1 MSLYEKHQSFINKAL
16 EAIHNRTFYAAFPEH
31 PKAYGEDGFTQG
43 KILFEALCGKKFE
56 RLSAKGISSWHG
68 EEVSPYT
75 QDSLNIQYPIYDFDV
90 TINNAK
96 QALRLWKKITP
107 QERAGIL
114 VETLERIKTHFFE
127 IAYATMHTTGQSFM
141 MSFQASGP
149 HSLDRALEPVALG
162 LHELTRF
169 PNEVV
174 WEKPMGKFSV
184 KLEKNF
190 AAVPKGISLVIG
202 CSTFPVW
209 NTLPGVFA
217 SLITGNPVI
226 IKPHPKAVLPIA
238 ICVADIQDVL
248 RENDIDETL
257 VQLACDSSE
266 LPITKKYCEH
276 SDVKLI
282 DYTGNSTFGNY
293 IEQLQVQG
301 KTVFTEKAGVN
312 SVILDS
318 VKNID
323 EVTSNLAFALSLY
336 SGQMCTAPQNIFI
349 PESGVKA
356 DDKTYSYEEVVEKL
370 KAQLSGIS
378 NNPKMGVGVLGAI
391 QNENTL
397 KRVEKIADLKAQMAL
412 TSSAIRSEEFP
423 KTRTVSPTLLEVK
436 ADDHH
441 IYSTELFGPIA
452 ICIKTKNTDE
462 SLQLARSL
470 AAQHGAITCAA
481 YSTDIGT
488 LNKIGETMQ
497 EVFVPVTFNLTGPI
511 WVNQHAAF
519 SDFHVTGGNAA
530 GNASFTNPEF
540 VQKRFVWVGHRK
552 MV

>member
-1 MSLYEKHQSFINKAL
+1 MSLYEKHKAFIDKAL
-16 EAIHNRTFYAAFPEH
+16 EAIHNRTFYAAYPEH
-31 PKAYGEDGFTQG
+31 PKAYGEEGFAQG
-43 KILFEALCGKKFE
+43 KVVFEAMCGKKFE
-56 RLSAKGISSWHG
+56 GLSDKNVNGWIG

-75 QDSLNIQYPIYDFDV
+75 QEALNIQYPLYEFEA
-90 TINNAK
+90 TITAAK
-96 QALRLWKKITP
+96 AAMQAWKKINP

-169 PNEVV
+169 PGQVL

-184 KLEKNF
+184 KLEKTF
-190 AAVPKGISLVIG
+190 TAVPKGISLVIG

-209 NTLPGVFA
+209 NTLPGVYA
-217 SLITGNPVI
+217 SLIAGNSVI

-238 ICVADIQDVL
+238 ICVADMQSVL
-248 RENDIDETL
+248 IANGIDPSL
-257 VQLACDSSE
+257 IQLACDSSTQ
-266 LPITKKYCEH
+266 PITKKYCEH
-276 SDVKLI
+276 IDIKLI

-293 IEQLQVQG
+293 IESLQIQG

-323 EVTSNLAFALSLY
+323 DVIGNLAFSLSLY

-349 PESGVKA
+349 PEHGVKA
-356 DDKTYSYEEVVEKL
+356 DDKVYTYDEVVEKL

-397 KRVEKIADLKAQMAL
+397 KRVEKIVELKAQIAL
-412 TSSAIRSEEFP
+412 SSSNLVSEEFP

-441 IYSTELFGPIA
+441 IYSSELFGPIA

-470 AAQHGAITCAA
+470 AAEHGAITCAA
-481 YSTDIGT
+481 YSTYTET

-497 EVFVPVTFNLTGPI
+497 EVFVPVTFNLSGPI

-540 VQKRFVWVGHRK
+540 VQKRFVWVGNRK